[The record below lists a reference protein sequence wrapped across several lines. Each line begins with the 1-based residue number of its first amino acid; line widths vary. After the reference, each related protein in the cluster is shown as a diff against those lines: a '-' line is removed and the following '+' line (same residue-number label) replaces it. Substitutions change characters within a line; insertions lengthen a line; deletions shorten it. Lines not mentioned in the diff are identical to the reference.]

1 MQRSAGGPNAARPGT
16 HRPER
21 AQVLEELPVRMTPRR
36 WDKSTGAL
44 DRRHG
49 SRNHSHTC
57 QPHVSTRVSQ
67 TCGLTT
73 RRCWSVAAAKVRLR
87 AIPGGG
93 RPGGMGG
100 RRGLPIPYGADRLRR
115 CRWCSCLFEAL
126 ACPPRRIIAPA
137 PPGTSPAIGPRLSAS
152 RESVLIASS
161 PSGGPASEA
170 REVRGGIGL
179 SSSPLL
185 RSSSGN
191 DALSS
196 KGFALRK

>member
-1 MQRSAGGPNAARPGT
+1 MSFSWCLCVRPRRVVVVLEAGGRVRSLPGVGDWRWALPST
-16 HRPER
+16 EANGNEDAQLEHRNGEP
-21 AQVLEELPVRMTPRR
+21 
-36 WDKSTGAL
+36 TGTVCMDPL
-44 DRRHG
+44 LRRH
-49 SRNHSHTC
+49 R
-57 QPHVSTRVSQ
+57 
-67 TCGLTT
+67 
-73 RRCWSVAAAKVRLR
+73 ARLLELGEVVGETVGV
-87 AIPGGG
+87 GGG
-93 RPGGMGG
+93 GGGG
-100 RRGLPIPYGADRLRR
+100 QTGVADPYGADRLRR

-191 DALSS
+191 DALCS